1 MDEVKR
7 ALPFAVPA
15 SLVLFVAAA
24 YDNLSQVEGN
34 WEMARRILKS
44 LHLQNMDVDVV
55 AYGAAI
61 GACGRKGR

>member
-1 MDEVKR
+1 MF
-7 ALPFAVPA
+7 APFFLSVRGCG
-15 SLVLFVAAA
+15 VLFGC
-24 YDNLSQVEGN
+24 SQVEGK